1 MNVQIDLVLSAD
13 EQDMASEPMKIIR
26 YSEVPIICDGTT
38 NRGKCTH
45 VHTMIKN
52 PLITQSLLLAA
63 GGLSTCTVVLLTL
76 CLLVI
81 QSGLW

>member
-38 NRGKCTH
+38 NRGNFKCIH
-45 VHTMIKN
+45 V
-52 PLITQSLLLAA
+52 LFITQSLIFVA
-63 GGLSTCTVVLLTL
+63 GGLSTCTVALLTL

-81 QSGLW
+81 QSALW